1 MTMPEEQQDI
11 VEEWPH
17 SVEIGQTA
25 KKEWYVKSLK
35 VRFKEAGDPESIVG
49 QLTALRAGIEDS
61 LQLGMI
67 TGEARKAEEEE
78 APF

>member
-11 VEEWPH
+11 VQEWPH

-35 VRFKEAGDPESIVG
+35 VRFKEADDPELIVG
-49 QLTALRAGIEDS
+49 QLTVLRTGIEDS
-61 LQLGMI
+61 LELGATNESRQMPN
-67 TGEARKAEEEE
+67 EEE